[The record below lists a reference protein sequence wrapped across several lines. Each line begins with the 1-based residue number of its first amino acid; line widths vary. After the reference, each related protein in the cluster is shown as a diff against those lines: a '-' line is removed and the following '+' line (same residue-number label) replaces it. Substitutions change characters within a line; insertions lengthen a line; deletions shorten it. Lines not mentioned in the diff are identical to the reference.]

1 MVLPDPVPQTSTP
14 PVRPWLPRL
23 VSWGVWFV
31 VALLFYVA
39 TVQTGFDLDTI
50 AQGFPYFF
58 EFVVNDLW
66 PPNWQRALP
75 QLWQPL
81 LETVQMAYL
90 GTVFGVII
98 GMPLVFLA
106 SRNTTWHPLIMWLT
120 RSFLTL
126 IRSVPDLLYAAVLV
140 GILAF
145 GPLPGTV
152 ALTIFTVAILAK
164 LTSEYVEA
172 IDVGPLEAL
181 HACGATRLHVI
192 VYGVMP
198 QIAASLISFI
208 LYIFEINVRA
218 STVLGL
224 VGAGGLGTLVRIYTA
239 RFQYDR
245 LSVLLIITF
254 FLVIIIDSVSA
265 YARSRL
271 T

>member
-1 MVLPDPVPQTSTP
+1 M
-14 PVRPWLPRL
+14 
-23 VSWGVWFV
+23 
-31 VALLFYVA
+31 AALFYLA
-39 TVQTGFDLDTI
+39 AVQTNFDLGTI
-50 AQGFPYFF
+50 RQGFPYFF
-58 EFVVNDLW
+58 EFVANDLW
-66 PPNWQRALP
+66 PPNWGSALP
-75 QLWQPL
+75 QMWQPL

-98 GMPLVFLA
+98 GMPLIFLA
-106 SRNTTWHPLIMWLT
+106 SRNTTWHPAIMWVT
-120 RSFLTL
+120 RSLLTL
-126 IRSVPDLLYAAVLV
+126 IRSVPDLLYAALLV
-140 GILAF
+140 GIFAF
-145 GPLPGTV
+145 GPLPGAI

-172 IDVGPLEAL
+172 IDKGPLEAL
-181 HACGATRLHVI
+181 HACGATRMHVI
-192 VYGVMP
+192 VYGVIP

-224 VGAGGLGTLVRIYTA
+224 VGAGGLGTLIRVYTA

-245 LSVLLIITF
+245 LSVLLIMTF
-254 FLVIIIDSVSA
+254 ALVIVIDSISA